1 MAGAHMQAFPG
12 GDCRQD
18 GKVYSDEPVKGGV
31 MGFLSELWYGSEVWR
46 WLLAVAV
53 VVLVAAFFWVGVRF
67 LLRRLSKIAEQTATQ
82 FDDLVL
88 RLLERTK
95 LLFLIVVAVYA
106 GSLVVKLPDVADQ
119 VLRVLSV
126 LALLFQAGYWGNAL
140 ISYWIDRSIRDRL
153 SSDARKATSLSA
165 IGFVAKVVVWS
176 VVVLIGLDNIGV
188 DITALIAGLGVTG
201 IAISLAVQSILG
213 DLFASLSIVIDKPF
227 EIDDFVVVGELSG
240 TVEKIGLK
248 STRVRSLSGEQIIFG
263 NSDLLSSRIKNYK
276 RMNERRIVFSLGV
289 AYETSKEKL
298 EAIPEMVAEIVE
310 RRDDTRFDR
319 CHFKSYGDFA
329 LLFETVYFMLIPDYA
344 AYMDAQQVINLEIHE
359 RFDAAGI
366 EFAYPTQ
373 TIRLEGS
380 SRA

>member
-1 MAGAHMQAFPG
+1 
-12 GDCRQD
+12 
-18 GKVYSDEPVKGGV
+18 
-31 MGFLSELWYGSEVWR
+31 MGFLSELWYGNEIWK

-53 VVLVAAFFWVGVRF
+53 VVLVAAFFWIAVRL
-67 LLRRLSKIAEQTATQ
+67 LLRRLSKIAAQTSTR

-88 RLLERTK
+88 KLLERTK
-95 LLFLIVVAVYA
+95 LLFLIVGAVYA
-106 GSLVVKLPDVADQ
+106 GSLVVKLPDVADR
-119 VLRVLSV
+119 VLRVFSV

-176 VVVLIGLDNIGV
+176 VVILIGLDNIGV

-201 IAISLAVQSILG
+201 IAISLAVQNILG

-248 STRVRSLSGEQIIFG
+248 STRVRSLSGEQLIFG

-276 RMNERRIVFSLGV
+276 RMDERRIVFSLGV
-289 AYETSKEKL
+289 AYETPKEKL
-298 EAIPEMVAEIVE
+298 EAIPEMIAEIVE
-310 RRDDTRFDR
+310 RRENTRFDR

-344 AYMDAQQVINLEIHE
+344 AYMDAQQAINLEIHE

-373 TIRLEGS
+373 TIRLENS
-380 SRA
+380 PRS

>member
-1 MAGAHMQAFPG
+1 
-12 GDCRQD
+12 
-18 GKVYSDEPVKGGV
+18 
-31 MGFLSELWYGSEVWR
+31 MGFLSELWYGNEIWK

-53 VVLVAAFFWVGVRF
+53 VVLVAAFFWIAVRL
-67 LLRRLSKIAEQTATQ
+67 LLRRLSKIAAQTSTR

-88 RLLERTK
+88 KLLGRTE
-95 LLFLIVVAVYA
+95 LLFLIVGAVYA
-106 GSLVVKLPDVADQ
+106 GSLVVKLPDVADR
-119 VLRVLSV
+119 VLRVFSV

-176 VVVLIGLDNIGV
+176 VVILIGLDNIGV

-201 IAISLAVQSILG
+201 IAISLAVQNILG

-248 STRVRSLSGEQIIFG
+248 STRVRSLSGEQLIFG

-276 RMNERRIVFSLGV
+276 RMDERRIVFSLGV
-289 AYETSKEKL
+289 AYETPKEKL
-298 EAIPEMVAEIVE
+298 EAIPEMIAEIVE
-310 RRDDTRFDR
+310 RRENTRFDR

-344 AYMDAQQVINLEIHE
+344 AYMDAQQAINLEIHE

-373 TIRLEGS
+373 TIRLENS
-380 SRA
+380 PRS

>member
-1 MAGAHMQAFPG
+1 
-12 GDCRQD
+12 
-18 GKVYSDEPVKGGV
+18 
-31 MGFLSELWYGSEVWR
+31 MGFFSQFWYGNEVWK

-53 VVLVAAFFWVGVRF
+53 VLFVAVFFWLAVRF
-67 LLRRLSKIAEQTATQ
+67 LLRRLSKIVVRTSTP
-82 FDDLVL
+82 FDDLVF
-88 RLLERTK
+88 RLLGRTK
-95 LLFLIVVAVYA
+95 FIFLIVVSVYV
-106 GSLVVKLPDVADQ
+106 GSLVVQLPDVANR
-119 VLRVLSV
+119 VLRVFSV

-165 IGFVAKVVVWS
+165 LGFVAKVAVWS
-176 VVVLIGLDNIGV
+176 VVILIGLDNIGV

-201 IAISLAVQSILG
+201 IAISLAVQNILG
-213 DLFASLSIVIDKPF
+213 DLFASLSIVVDKPF

-263 NSDLLSSRIKNYK
+263 NSDLLSSRIRNYK
-276 RMNERRIVFSLGV
+276 RMNERRIVFELGV
-289 AYETSKEKL
+289 AYDTPQEQLET
-298 EAIPEMVAEIVE
+298 IPEMVREIVK
-310 RRDDTRFDR
+310 RQKDARFDR

-344 AYMDAQQVINLEIHE
+344 AYMDVQQAINLAIHE

-366 EFAYPTQ
+366 DFAYPTQ
-373 TIRLEGS
+373 TIYLEGPPRS
-380 SRA
+380 D

>member
-1 MAGAHMQAFPG
+1 
-12 GDCRQD
+12 
-18 GKVYSDEPVKGGV
+18 

-53 VVLVAAFFWVGVRF
+53 VVLVAAFFWIGVRF